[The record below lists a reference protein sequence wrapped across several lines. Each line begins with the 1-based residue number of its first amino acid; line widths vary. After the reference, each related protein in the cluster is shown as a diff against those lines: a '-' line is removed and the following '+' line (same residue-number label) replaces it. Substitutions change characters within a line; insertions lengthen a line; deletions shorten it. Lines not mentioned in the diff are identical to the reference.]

1 MNSLTLAPP
10 RRRLWP
16 WVLGAVLLLALLAV
30 GSGLAWLMDLGGL
43 GPLGSGWHD
52 GVHIVLDGDEWQLGN
67 TGTLLGL
74 VVALVAGGG
83 ALLLGL
89 LAVVVLVPLGLALA
103 LLGVALGVTVAVGAV
118 LAVLAALLTPL
129 WLPLLLLWLL
139 LRRKPAAVPPAAAA
153 RMPA

>member
-16 WVLGAVLLLALLAV
+16 WVLGAVLLLGLLAV
-30 GSGLAWLMDLGGL
+30 GSGLAWLVDVS
-43 GPLGSGWHD
+43 SGWHD
-52 GVHIVLDGDEWQLGN
+52 GVHVVLDGDEWQIGN
-67 TGTLLGL
+67 TGGLLGVL
-74 VVALVAGGG
+74 VGLLAGGTALV
-83 ALLLGL
+83 LGL

-129 WLPLLLLWLL
+129 WLPLVLLWLL
-139 LRRKPAAVPPAAAA
+139 LRRKPAAPAAQATAA